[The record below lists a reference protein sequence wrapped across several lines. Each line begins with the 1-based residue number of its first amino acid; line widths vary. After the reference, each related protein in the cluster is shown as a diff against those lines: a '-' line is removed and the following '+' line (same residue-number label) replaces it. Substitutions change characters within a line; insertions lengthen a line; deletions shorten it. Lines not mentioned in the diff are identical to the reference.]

1 MARSMNE
8 VILVGNVGRQEV
20 RAASQTRWA
29 GRRSGG
35 CAGLGGGSGPTGDG
49 LHGPFCGLC
58 GAIAPGEVRP

>member
-1 MARSMNE
+1 MAGSVNE
-8 VILVGNVGRQEV
+8 VILVGHLGSDEM

-29 GRRSGG
+29 GRRGGG
-35 CAGLGGGSGPTGDG
+35 CAGLSGGSGPAGDG